1 MYDVKHLRYFV
12 AVATERSFTR
22 GAERLNMAQPP
33 LSRRIHEMEEELGTK
48 LFDREA
54 RPLALT
60 ATGQL
65 FYEQAIQVI
74 QRAELSTAEQKPATV
89 AE

>member
-1 MYDVKHLRYFV
+1 MKHLRYFV